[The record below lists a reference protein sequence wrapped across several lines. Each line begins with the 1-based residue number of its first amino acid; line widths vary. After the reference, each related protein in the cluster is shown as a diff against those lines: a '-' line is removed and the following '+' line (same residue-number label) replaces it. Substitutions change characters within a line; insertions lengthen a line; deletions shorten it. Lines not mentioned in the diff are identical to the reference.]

1 MRCCRGTFGYHAHA
15 FRTYSS
21 SFYPCLLQSPTPS
34 MASIMLGR
42 NFYYEIPRV
51 LLRSY
56 TMKLSTMANYDPTVC
71 TWEEGEGRVWYGR
84 QTHIWRFSLTIYLYR
99 PSTLVR
105 SWPSWYGHG
114 QNRYLYIRTKIPQEK
129 RRYELI
135 NRAWNSNML
144 CCLFRNWCSNQITL
158 TINLAS
164 FAHIIMR
171 CLIFTAGAR
180 THSRYEKTG
189 LL

>member
-1 MRCCRGTFGYHAHA
+1 
-15 FRTYSS
+15 
-21 SFYPCLLQSPTPS
+21 

-71 TWEEGEGRVWYGR
+71 KEGEGRVWYGR

-164 FAHIIMR
+164 FAQIIMR
-171 CLIFTAGAR
+171 CLTFYLLEAGLWIGFHVSSDFQV
-180 THSRYEKTG
+180 TFKWLSSE
-189 LL
+189 LPVPNQVELS